1 MSDYNERFICPIC
14 NSCDCIKILEFNS
27 VPILQNV
34 IIESQE
40 EASAFF
46 KDIVSL
52 YFCRNCNN
60 LFNNA
65 FKDYKL
71 YGIKYDN
78 SQNSS
83 DSFMKHMNSV
93 KEFVKA
99 NVILEGK
106 QILEIGCGQGDFLK
120 LLSEDISCECFG
132 FDPSFKQNNNEFNNI
147 KFFKEFFDKNALER
161 FEEKFDLI
169 IMRHLIEHIQ
179 YPNEMLDFLH
189 ESLDDDGKMYIEI
202 PDLDYIVENNSFF
215 DIIYEHCNYYNIDSI
230 SNLLRM
236 HNFEIISIQYSFMNQ
251 YLCLI
256 AQKSKKHENEDESV
270 YNSQNKLEE
279 SLLGFAQN
287 ADLIIQRVSKFV
299 MDKSKLGKVC
309 LWGAGAKGM
318 MCCNIFDLE
327 NKYIDSVVDIREN
340 KENTYIAGTGH
351 VVINPQEIL
360 SREIKFIII
369 LNRNY
374 ACEITDVIKTI
385 DSSIEVFNID
395 DIISGVD
402 TPVF

>member
-1 MSDYNERFICPIC
+1 MSNYNVKYRCPLC
-14 NSCDCIKILEFNS
+14 NGFDCIKILEFEN

-34 IIESQE
+34 ILESQE
-40 EASAFF
+40 EASAFL
-46 KDIVSL
+46 KDSISL
-52 YFCRNCNN
+52 YLCKNCNN

-78 SQNSS
+78 SQNNS
-83 DSFMKHMNSV
+83 DSFIKYMNNV
-93 KEFVKA
+93 IEFVKA
-99 NVILEGK
+99 NTILDGK

-120 LLSEDISCECFG
+120 LLSKDIACECFG
-132 FDPSFKQNNNEFNNI
+132 FDPSFKQNSQEFKNI
-147 KFFKEFFDKNALER
+147 KFFKEFFDKNAIER

-169 IMRHLIEHIQ
+169 IMRHIIEHIQ
-179 YPNEMLDFLH
+179 YPGEMLDFLQ
-189 ESLDDDGKMYIEI
+189 ESLEEKGKIYIEI

-215 DIIYEHCNYYNIDSI
+215 DIIYEHCNYYNAESI
-230 SNLLRM
+230 SNLLKK

-256 AQKSKKHENEDESV
+256 AQKSKKPDNQDKIL
-270 YNSQNKLEE
+270 YNSQHKLEE

-287 ADLIIQRVSKFV
+287 ADSIIQRVSKFI

-318 MCCNIFDLE
+318 MCCNIFDLD

-340 KENTYIAGTGH
+340 KHNTYIAGTGH
-351 VVINPQEIL
+351 VVIKPQEIL
-360 SREIKFIII
+360 SRKIRCVII

-374 ACEITDVIKTI
+374 ACEIVAMIKNI
-385 DSSIEVFNID
+385 DLSIEIFEID
-395 DIISGVD
+395 DIINM
-402 TPVF
+402 